1 MKKPKALGIKRRITI
16 LDKMDA
22 VKRLQSVGEERKAQ
36 LLHRSTEE
44 AIDRLRGVLRH
55 TVPTNAQAI
64 TEYLTQLQDQL
75 RKMKQ
80 YK

>member
-36 LLHRSTEE
+36 LLHRSTKDE
-44 AIDRLRGVLRH
+44 IDRLRSVPRH
-55 TVPTNAQAI
+55 TMPTKARAVI
-64 TEYLTQLQDQL
+64 EHMAHLPHELS
-75 RKMKQ
+75 KMKQ

>member
-16 LDKMDA
+16 LDRMDA

-36 LLHRSTEE
+36 LLHRSTKDE
-44 AIDRLRGVLRH
+44 IDRLRGVLHH
-55 TVPTNAQAI
+55 TRPTNSRAVIEHLAHLNH
-64 TEYLTQLQDQL
+64 ELS
-75 RKMKQ
+75 KMKQ